1 MATFP
6 MSRLV
11 DMAAAAA
18 RGLRPRGARALGLAM
33 QKHHLGGSCIGG
45 AANACVVPRRNRRSS
60 DRKHNAKEPEA
71 AHGEDVLIL
80 TRRRTLE
87 FLTWPIAFIAELK
100 SPTVRDSVPP
110 AGRPNLRSAGAAL
123 RPEPPARLDYTIQG
137 DNLQVARVR
146 LQPGQEVYAEAGKM
160 VYKTANVHW
169 DTRMSGTTLGEKL
182 MGALRR
188 TVTGES
194 LFLTYFRADGAGEVG
209 FAGNYPGRIQVFDL
223 PAGRSLMAQRD
234 AFLFAQP
241 SVQFNVAMVKKLGA
255 GFFGGEGFILE
266 KFTGPGAV
274 FIHAG
279 GDFVEFDLAAGQ
291 VIQVD
296 TGCIVAFDETVDY
309 DIQLAGGIKTALFGG
324 EGFFLA
330 TLTGPGHVVIQ
341 SMTLNKLRRELAP
354 GRIGGDER
362 SPLGALGSIF
372 SSED

>member
-1 MATFP
+1 MAYCIHCGNQIADG
-6 MSRLV
+6 SRFCPV
-11 DMAAAAA
+11 CGKAQTPAA
-18 RGLRPRGARALGLAM
+18 
-33 QKHHLGGSCIGG
+33 
-45 AANACVVPRRNRRSS
+45 
-60 DRKHNAKEPEA
+60 
-71 AHGEDVLIL
+71 
-80 TRRRTLE
+80 
-87 FLTWPIAFIAELK
+87 
-100 SPTVRDSVPP
+100 
-110 AGRPNLRSAGAAL
+110 AGAAGV
-123 RPEPPARLDYTIQG
+123 PPVAYAPPAPLDYTIQG

-146 LQPGQEVYAEAGKM
+146 LATGQELYAEAGKM

-169 DTRMSGTTLGEKL
+169 DTRMSGNSLGEKL

-241 SVQFNVAMVKKLGA
+241 SVQFSVALVKRLGA

-279 GDFVEFDLAAGQ
+279 GDFIEFDLAAGQ

-296 TGCIVAFDETVDY
+296 TGCIVAFEETVDY

-330 TLTGPGHVVIQ
+330 TLTGPGRVVIQ

-354 GRIGGDER
+354 GRHGGDER
-362 SPLGALGSIF
+362 SPLGALGGVF